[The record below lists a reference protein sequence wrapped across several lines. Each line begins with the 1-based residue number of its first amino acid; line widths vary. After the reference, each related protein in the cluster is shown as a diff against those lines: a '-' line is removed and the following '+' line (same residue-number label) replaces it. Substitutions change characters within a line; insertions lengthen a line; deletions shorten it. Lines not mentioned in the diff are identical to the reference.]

1 MLLLSPLSLIKGF
14 SLGPSENSSV
24 PWLPTQVAPWR
35 RVKIRWEPLGF
46 VLWLPCTPAWPNSQQ
61 QTPRPAG
68 SPAPVLEPGPA
79 WERNRGEPRSGA
91 GELSAWGRRQ
101 TPPRTTS
108 PIHLASQGRS
118 GSRFW
123 PLIPVLGTNTANN
136 SLYSSHLPASHSPP
150 RLLPPAL
157 GPLLPS
163 RCDTVGSPGV
173 PTWYPGVSESPPP
186 PNGVGGRK
194 ALAPSFPTHRKE
206 TPSVSRGRWSC
217 EGGQQGHLIPRG
229 GLTLGHTHPPRL
241 ASDPPVDLRSPA
253 RPTECP

>member
-1 MLLLSPLSLIKGF
+1 MEAGEDSVGALGLCTVAPMHPCLAQLTAANPKASREPRACAGARA
-14 SLGPSENSSV
+14 SLGEKS
-24 PWLPTQVAPWR
+24 
-35 RVKIRWEPLGF
+35 
-46 VLWLPCTPAWPNSQQ
+46 
-61 QTPRPAG
+61 
-68 SPAPVLEPGPA
+68 
-79 WERNRGEPRSGA
+79 GEPRSGA
-91 GELSAWGRRQ
+91 GELSAWDRRQ

-136 SLYSSHLPASHSPP
+136 SVYSSHLPASHSPP

-173 PTWYPGVSESPPP
+173 PTWYPGVSESPHP
-186 PNGVGGRK
+186 PNGGGGRK

-253 RPTECP
+253 RSTECP